1 MNNFIL
7 FIKGLIIGI
16 GQIIP
21 GVSGGMLAISLGL
34 YDKCIN
40 IISNFF
46 KDFKNN
52 LKFIFPI
59 FLGIITSIILIS
71 KVVKLSILMFYVPTM
86 MLFIGLIIGTFRS
99 TLEKID
105 IKSNKK
111 YIIIS
116 IIIALILISL
126 SFINTKKVSY
136 EINIDIKNFLI
147 LIFVGFTYAFATVVP
162 GVSATALMVM
172 IGYYSLIIDLISNL
186 TNIKSTL
193 SNIDIIIPLL
203 IGLVLGVIYISKL
216 MNYLFNKKKILTQ
229 FIILGLISSSV
240 FTMFVNVITYSF
252 NLLHTIIGFILMYF
266 GYKISQKLDNIK

>member
-126 SFINTKKVSY
+126 TFINTKKVSY

-203 IGLVLGVIYISKL
+203 IGLVLGVIYTSKL